1 MYFPT
6 AFLQIKEIFYKAMVS
21 FSFLFPHVFPQV
33 STDVIFS
40 VFILIWEI
48 TFYSLFKSDYVR
60 EICALLCL

>member
-6 AFLQIKEIFYKAMVS
+6 AFLQIKEIFYKVMVS
-21 FSFLFPHVFPQV
+21 FSFLFPQV

-60 EICALLCL
+60 QICALLCL

>member
-6 AFLQIKEIFYKAMVS
+6 AFLQIKEIFYKVMVS
-21 FSFLFPHVFPQV
+21 FSFLFLQV